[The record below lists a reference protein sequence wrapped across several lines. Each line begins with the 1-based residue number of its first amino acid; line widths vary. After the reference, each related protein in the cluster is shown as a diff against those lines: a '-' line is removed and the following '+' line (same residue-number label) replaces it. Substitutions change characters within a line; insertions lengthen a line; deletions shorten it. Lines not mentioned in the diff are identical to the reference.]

1 MLEVKDVRAL
11 LEKNLED
18 VHRRMVEAAAHSGR
32 PAEAV
37 TLVAVTKTVDA
48 GLARMLYELG
58 VTALGENHLQEA
70 QTKATQLAGFQI
82 HWHMIGHLQTNKA
95 RPAARLFSLIHSV
108 DSARLAEALQKRAG
122 QDGLTVPIL
131 IEVNTSGEASKFGV
145 PPEGAVELAQ
155 TVDSCENLR
164 LGGLMT
170 MAPIVERAEETRP
183 CFRRLRELRDRV
195 NDSGRLS
202 RPLTELSM
210 GMSQDFEVAIEEG
223 ATMVRIGSA
232 LFRGITT

>member
-1 MLEVKDVRAL
+1 
-11 LEKNLED
+11 
-18 VHRRMVEAAAHSGR
+18 MVEAAARSGG

-58 VTALGENHLQEA
+58 VTALGENRLQEA
-70 QTKATQLAGFQI
+70 QTKAAQLAGFQI
-82 HWHMIGHLQTNKA
+82 RWHMIGHLQTNKA
-95 RPAARLFSLIHSV
+95 RSAVRLFSLIHSV
-108 DSARLAEALQKRAG
+108 DGPHLAEALQKRAG
-122 QDGLTVPIL
+122 RVGLTVPGL

-155 TVDSCENLR
+155 TVDSCANLELR
-164 LGGLMT
+164 GLMT
-170 MAPIVERAEETRP
+170 MAPIAARAEETRP
-183 CFRRLRELRDRV
+183 CFRRLRELRDRL
-195 NDSGRLS
+195 NGSGGLS

-210 GMSQDFEVAIEEG
+210 GMTQDFEVAIEEG
-223 ATMVRIGSA
+223 ATLVRIGSA